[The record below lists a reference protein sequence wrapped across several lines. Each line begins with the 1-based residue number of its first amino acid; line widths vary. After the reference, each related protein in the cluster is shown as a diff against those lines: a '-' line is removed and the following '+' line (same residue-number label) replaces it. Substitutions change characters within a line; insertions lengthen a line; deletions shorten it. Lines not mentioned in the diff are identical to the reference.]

1 MNKKMTFE
9 KQIKVRALLKEDVY
23 YSLKN
28 KPRGFN
34 KRVNDLVELMENLTD
49 GVIEWSEIK
58 HLDSLEELVIYFN
71 KRGLLDVSA
80 LQQPTL
86 NSFHLNSETH
96 YATNNTVQQSV
107 VPTLNKPNNE
117 IPLKQHPQS
126 ISEQEN
132 RDSNIPITSQS
143 IEEHEE
149 NSEEQIK
156 ADNQQH
162 NEFVK
167 DDQIS
172 DRNESEMASSEKSE
186 SKADIR
192 TEETKTSDKE
202 GKSDGKELDE
212 KTRQRLKKLKKR
224 FG

>member
-1 MNKKMTFE
+1 MTFE
-9 KQIKVRALLKEDVY
+9 KQIKVRALLKENVY

-58 HLDSLEELVIYFN
+58 HLDSLEELVIYFI

-80 LQQPTL
+80 LQQPTF
-86 NSFHLNSETH
+86 NSFHLNSDTH
-96 YATNNTVQQSV
+96 YATNNTVQQNV
-107 VPTLNKPNNE
+107 VPAVNKPNNE

-126 ISEQEN
+126 ISEHED
-132 RDSNIPITSQS
+132 RDRDRDRNIPITPQS
-143 IEEHEE
+143 NEEHAE
-149 NSEEQIK
+149 NSEEQTK

-172 DRNESEMASSEKSE
+172 DRNKDEMASSEKSE

-192 TEETKTSDKE
+192 TEDNKTSDKE
-202 GKSDGKELDE
+202 IKSDGKELDD
-212 KTRQRLKKLKKR
+212 KARQRLEKLKKM

>member
-9 KQIKVRALLKEDVY
+9 KQIKVRALLKENVY

-58 HLDSLEELVIYFN
+58 HLDSLEELVIYFI

-80 LQQPTL
+80 LQQPTF
-86 NSFHLNSETH
+86 NSFHLNSDTH
-96 YATNNTVQQSV
+96 YATNNTVQQNV
-107 VPTLNKPNNE
+107 VPAVNKPNNE

-126 ISEQEN
+126 ISEHED
-132 RDSNIPITSQS
+132 RGRNIPITPQS
-143 IEEHEE
+143 NEEHAE
-149 NSEEQIK
+149 NSEEQTK
-156 ADNQQH
+156 ADSQQH

-172 DRNESEMASSEKSE
+172 DRNKDEMASSEKSE
-186 SKADIR
+186 SKTDIR
-192 TEETKTSDKE
+192 TEDNKTSDKE
-202 GKSDGKELDE
+202 
-212 KTRQRLKKLKKR
+212 RQRLEKLKKM